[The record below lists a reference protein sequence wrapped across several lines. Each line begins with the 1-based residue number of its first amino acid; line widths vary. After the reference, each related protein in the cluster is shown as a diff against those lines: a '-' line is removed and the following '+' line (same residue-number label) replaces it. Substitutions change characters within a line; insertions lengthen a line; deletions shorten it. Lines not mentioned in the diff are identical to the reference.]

1 MHVIRAG
8 HTSAVDVLV
17 SGSRGLIGTA
27 LVSELAASGHRP
39 VRLIRSKASAD
50 EDSVGWDPDAGRIDA
65 RGIEGIDGV
74 VHLAGHLIGR
84 PWWTAGHKARVLDS
98 RVRGTRL
105 LAETVAG
112 LTNPPRVFVSAS
124 AVGYYGDRGNEE
136 LPESSPSGS
145 GFVAEVCR
153 QWEGSTSPAAS
164 AGIRVVVTR
173 SGIVLSKK
181 GGALPPML
189 IPFRLGVGGPIGSGR
204 QYWPWISLDDE
215 VRAFV
220 HLLQSGLEGPVNL
233 VAPHSETNA
242 EFTRELGRV
251 LRRPTVFPVPPFL
264 VKLVVGAEMANE
276 MLLLSQRVVPRRLL
290 ADGFSFKHETL
301 ESALRD
307 ILDRPA

>member
-1 MHVIRAG
+1 
-8 HTSAVDVLV
+8 
-17 SGSRGLIGTA
+17 
-27 LVSELAASGHRP
+27 
-39 VRLIRSKASAD
+39 
-50 EDSVGWDPDAGRIDA
+50 
-65 RGIEGIDGV
+65 
-74 VHLAGHLIGR
+74 
-84 PWWTAGHKARVLDS
+84 
-98 RVRGTRL
+98 
-105 LAETVAG
+105 

-153 QWEGSTSPAAS
+153 QWEGSTGPAAR

-189 IPFRLGVGGPIGSGR
+189 IPFRLGVGGRIGPGR

-233 VAPHSETNA
+233 VAPQPVTNA
-242 EFTRELGRV
+242 EFTRELGRA
-251 LRRPTVFPVPPFL
+251 LRRPTVFPVPSW
-264 VKLVVGAEMANE
+264 VIKLVVGAEMADE

-290 ADGFSFKHETL
+290 EDGFSFKHETL
-301 ESALRD
+301 EEALRD
-307 ILDRPA
+307 ILRKPV